1 LENEDQPIEGITED
15 TPDEITDFVRSNDVA
30 DKYVVMLKQRPEG
43 GGPAQT
49 LRSFSNYYP
58 NVNTLGKEWG
68 PGSYSLI
75 FSWRGEG
82 KSGKKE
88 TLTKE
93 FKIDLPERAWA
104 DEHDQYLMERS
115 RKRQSDLEKVL
126 KNDAMKNRILG
137 PQIAPVAA
145 PVSEFET
152 MKKML
157 ELAKSLGVPIG
168 GQVKA
173 EPKEKEK
180 KSFAERL
187 IDMAPAITAIGAAL
201 SPVAVA
207 YITRKKEPEDKSTT
221 NLLLNHLLTQKPQ
234 ENDVMKQFVPFLMGT
249 MKQMMDFKESI
260 QPEEKESLVER
271 LIEKLAPMVPQVLAL
286 ATMPRQQLDNNPMV
300 KMARN
305 MPDVRQMTG
314 DAEMLRMAVPKLD
327 EIYGAQSV
335 DDILA
340 VAGVSRPVE
349 FRDNYQKFPSKGYR
363 SDGTLESEPPKE
375 SFSTPDDGRG
385 AKLPDEAMGANTE
398 DLNDQ
403 LSG

>member
-1 LENEDQPIEGITED
+1 MQDDETPIEGITED

-115 RKRQSDLEKVL
+115 QKRQAVLEKTL
-126 KNDAMKNRILG
+126 KNDAIKNRILG
-137 PQIAPVAA
+137 PGAVPQAA
-145 PVSEFET
+145 PVSEFDT
-152 MKKML
+152 MKKFLVM
-157 ELAKSLGVPIG
+157 AKELGVPIG
-168 GQVKA
+168 GQVKP

-180 KSFAERL
+180 KSFADRL
-187 IDMAPAITAIGAAL
+187 IDLAPAITAIGAVV
-201 SPVAVA
+201 SPLAVA
-207 YITRKKEPEDKSTT
+207 YISRKKEPEDKSTT
-221 NLLLNHLLTQKPQ
+221 NLLLQHVLTQKPQ

-271 LIEKLAPMVPQVLAL
+271 LIDKLAPVVPQVLAL
-286 ATMPRQQLDNNPMV
+286 ATMPRAQMDTNPMV

-305 MPDVRQMTG
+305 MPDVKAMAN
-314 DAEMLRMAVPKLD
+314 DAEMLAMAVPKLD
-327 EIYGAQSV
+327 EIYGAQNV

-340 VAGVSRPVE
+340 VAGVVRPPE
-349 FRDNYQKFPSKGYR
+349 FAENYRRFPSKGYR
-363 SDGTLESEPPKE
+363 TDGTPENEPPL
-375 SFSTPDDGRG
+375 DDGRNAKPSDVVPG
-385 AKLPDEAMGANTE
+385 ACVGQDEEGLLE
-398 DLNDQ
+398 
-403 LSG
+403 

>member
-1 LENEDQPIEGITED
+1 MEDETPIEGITED

-30 DKYVVMLKQRPEG
+30 DKYVVMLKQRPDG

-115 RKRQSDLEKVL
+115 RKRQEALEREMKL
-126 KNDAMKNRILG
+126 DATKNRILG
-137 PQIAPVAA
+137 APAAATPQ
-145 PVSEFET
+145 VSEFDT
-152 MKKML
+152 MKKFLVM
-157 ELAKSLGVPIG
+157 AKELGVPIG
-168 GQVKA
+168 GNVKP

-180 KSFAERL
+180 KSFADRL
-187 IDMAPAITAIGAAL
+187 IDMAPAITAIGAVV
-201 SPVAVA
+201 SPLAVA
-207 YITRKKEPEDKSTT
+207 FIQRKKEPEDKSTT
-221 NLLLNHLLTQKPQ
+221 NLLLQHVLTQKPQ

-260 QPEEKESLVER
+260 QPEEKETLVER
-271 LIEKLAPMVPQVLAL
+271 LIEKLAPVVPQVLAL
-286 ATMPRQQLDNNPMV
+286 ASMPRQQLDTNPMV
-300 KMARN
+300 KMARS
-305 MPDVRQMTG
+305 MPDVKAMTA
-314 DAEMLRMAVPKLD
+314 DADMLKMAVPKLD
-327 EIYGAQSV
+327 EIYGAQNV

-340 VAGVSRPVE
+340 VAGVVRPAE
-349 FRDNYQKFPSKGYR
+349 FAENFRKFPSKGFR
-363 SDGTLESEPPKE
+363 TDGTAESEPPL
-375 SFSTPDDGRG
+375 DDGRS
-385 AKLPDEAMGANTE
+385 AKLPDQAPTNE
-398 DLNDQ
+398 DGESLLD
-403 LSG
+403 

>member
-1 LENEDQPIEGITED
+1 MEEDQTPIEGITDD

-68 PGSYSLI
+68 PGAYSLI

-88 TLTKE
+88 TITKE

-115 RKRQSDLEKVL
+115 RKRQEALEREMKL
-126 KNDAMKNRILG
+126 DAMKNRIVG
-137 PQIAPVAA
+137 PTLPQAA
-145 PVSEFET
+145 PASDLDT
-152 MKKML
+152 MKKFL
-157 ELAKSLGVPIG
+157 GLAKELGVPIG
-168 GQVKA
+168 GSAKP

-180 KSFAERL
+180 KSFADRL
-187 IDMAPAITAIGAAL
+187 IDLAPAITAIGAAV
-201 SPVAVA
+201 SPLVAA
-207 YITRKKEPEDKSTT
+207 YISRPRTPDDKTTT

-249 MKQMMDFKESI
+249 MKQMMDFKESL
-260 QPEEKESLVER
+260 QPEEKETLVER
-271 LIEKLAPMVPQVLAL
+271 LIDKLAPVIPQVLAL
-286 ATMPRQQLDNNPMV
+286 AAMPRPQLESNPMV

-305 MPDVRQMTG
+305 MNEVKAMANDP
-314 DAEMLRMAVPKLD
+314 EMLAMAVPKLD
-327 EIYGAQSV
+327 EVYGAQNV

-340 VAGVSRPVE
+340 VAGIARPPE
-349 FRDNYQKFPSKGYR
+349 FAENYRKWPSKGFR
-363 SDGTLESEPPKE
+363 ADGTAETGPPL
-375 SFSTPDDGRG
+375 DDGRG
-385 AKLPDEAMGANTE
+385 AKMPDMPPEMGSNTGE
-398 DLNDQ
+398 ESLVE
-403 LSG
+403 

>member
-1 LENEDQPIEGITED
+1 MEEETPIEGITED

-115 RKRQSDLEKVL
+115 RKRQEALEREMKL
-126 KNDAMKNRILG
+126 DATKNRILG
-137 PQIAPVAA
+137 QPAAAA
-145 PVSEFET
+145 PQVSEFDT
-152 MKKML
+152 MKKFLVM
-157 ELAKSLGVPIG
+157 AKELGVPIG
-168 GQVKA
+168 GNVKT

-180 KSFAERL
+180 KSFTDRL
-187 IDMAPAITAIGAAL
+187 IDLAPAITAIGAAI
-201 SPVAVA
+201 SPLAVA
-207 YITRKKEPEDKSTT
+207 YIQRKKEPEDKSTT
-221 NLLLNHLLTQKPQ
+221 NLLLQHVLTQKPQ

-249 MKQMMDFKESI
+249 MKQMMDFKESM
-260 QPEEKESLVER
+260 QPEEKETLVER
-271 LIEKLAPMVPQVLAL
+271 LIDKLAPVVPQVLAL
-286 ATMPRQQLDNNPMV
+286 ATMPRPQLDSNPMV

-305 MPDVRQMTG
+305 MPDVKAMTG
-314 DAEMLRMAVPKLD
+314 DAEMLAMAVPKLD
-327 EIYGAQSV
+327 EIYGAQNV

-340 VAGVSRPVE
+340 VAGVTRPPE
-349 FRDNYQKFPSKGYR
+349 FAENYRKWPSKGYR
-363 SDGTLESEPPKE
+363 TDGTSENDPPL
-375 SFSTPDDGRG
+375 DDGRG
-385 AKLPDEAMGANTE
+385 TKPPDEKPGEKSTNE
-398 DLNDQ
+398 EGLVE
-403 LSG
+403 

>member
-1 LENEDQPIEGITED
+1 MEEETPIEGITED

-115 RKRQSDLEKVL
+115 RKRQEALEKEL
-126 KNDAMKNRILG
+126 RLDATKNRIMG
-137 PQIAPVAA
+137 QPATVAPQ
-145 PVSEFET
+145 VSEFDT
-152 MKKML
+152 MKKFLVM
-157 ELAKSLGVPIG
+157 AKELGVPIG
-168 GQVKA
+168 GSVKT

-180 KSFAERL
+180 KSFADRL
-187 IDMAPAITAIGAAL
+187 IDLAPAITAIGAAI
-201 SPVAVA
+201 SPLAVA
-207 YITRKKEPEDKSTT
+207 YIGRKKEPEDKSTT
-221 NLLLNHLLTQKPQ
+221 NLLLQHVLTQKPQ

-249 MKQMMDFKESI
+249 MKQMMDFKESM
-260 QPEEKESLVER
+260 QPEEKETLVER
-271 LIEKLAPMVPQVLAL
+271 LIDKLAPVVPQVLAL
-286 ATMPRQQLDNNPMV
+286 ATMPRPQLDSNPMV

-305 MPDVRQMTG
+305 MPDVQAMTR
-314 DAEMLRMAVPKLD
+314 DAEMLAMAVPKLD
-327 EIYGAQSV
+327 EIYGAQNV

-340 VAGVSRPVE
+340 VAGVVRPPE
-349 FRDNYQKFPSKGYR
+349 FAENYRKWPSKGYR
-363 SDGTLESEPPKE
+363 TDGTNEKDPPL
-375 SFSTPDDGRG
+375 DDGRG
-385 AKLPDEAMGANTE
+385 TKPPDETGAKASDE
-398 DLNDQ
+398 EGLVE
-403 LSG
+403 

>member
-1 LENEDQPIEGITED
+1 MQDEETPIEGITED

-115 RKRQSDLEKVL
+115 RKRQEALEREMKL
-126 KNDAMKNRILG
+126 DATKNRILG
-137 PQIAPVAA
+137 QPAAMAA
-145 PVSEFET
+145 PVSEFDT
-152 MKKML
+152 MKKFLVM
-157 ELAKSLGVPIG
+157 AKELGVPIG
-168 GQVKA
+168 GQVKP

-180 KSFAERL
+180 KSFADRL
-187 IDMAPAITAIGAAL
+187 IDLAPAITAIGAAI
-201 SPVAVA
+201 SPLAVA
-207 YITRKKEPEDKSTT
+207 FIQRKKEPEDKSTT
-221 NLLLNHLLTQKPQ
+221 NLLLQHVLTQKPQ

-249 MKQMMDFKESI
+249 MKQMMDFKESM

-271 LIEKLAPMVPQVLAL
+271 LIDKLAPVVPQVLAL
-286 ATMPRQQLDNNPMV
+286 ATMPRGQLDTNPMV

-305 MPDVRQMTG
+305 MPDVKAMTT
-314 DAEMLRMAVPKLD
+314 DPEMFAMAVPKLD
-327 EIYGAQSV
+327 EIYGAQNV

-340 VAGVSRPVE
+340 VAGVVRPQE
-349 FRDNYQKFPSKGYR
+349 FAENYRKWPSKGWR
-363 SDGTLESEPPKE
+363 SDGTRESEPPL
-375 SFSTPDDGRG
+375 DDGRN
-385 AKLPDEAMGANTE
+385 AKPPDEVPGAAKE
-398 DLNDQ
+398 NDDG
-403 LSG
+403 LVE

>member
-1 LENEDQPIEGITED
+1 MQDEDTPIEGITED

-43 GGPAQT
+43 GGAAQT

-58 NVNTLGKEWG
+58 NVNQLGKEWG

-82 KSGKKE
+82 KAGKKE

-115 RKRQSDLEKVL
+115 RKRQSILEKTL
-126 KNDAMKNRILG
+126 KDDAMKNRILG
-137 PQIAPVAA
+137 PAVPVAA
-145 PVSEFET
+145 APASDLDT
-152 MKKML
+152 MKKFLGMAK
-157 ELAKSLGVPIG
+157 ELGIPIG
-168 GQVKA
+168 AAVKP

-187 IDMAPAITAIGAAL
+187 IDLAPAITAIGAVV
-201 SPVAVA
+201 SPLAVA
-207 YITRKKEPEDKSTT
+207 LITRKKEPEDKTTT
-221 NLLLNHLLTQKPQ
+221 NMLLSHLLTQKPQ

-260 QPEEKESLVER
+260 QPEEKESVVER
-271 LIEKLAPMVPQVLAL
+271 LIEKLAPIVPQVLAL
-286 ATMPRQQLDNNPMV
+286 ATMPRQQMEANPMV

-305 MPDVRQMTG
+305 MPDVKAMTT
-314 DAEMLRMAVPKLD
+314 DADMLAMAVPKLD

-335 DDILA
+335 DDILS
-340 VAGVSRPVE
+340 VAGVVRPPE
-349 FRDNYQKFPSKGYR
+349 FAENYRKWPSKGYR
-363 SDGTLESEPPKE
+363 TDGTPEDSPPL
-375 SFSTPDDGRG
+375 DDGRG
-385 AKLPDEAMGANTE
+385 TKPADAAPDMDTGTDELTG
-398 DLNDQ
+398 
-403 LSG
+403 